1 MVCLYCGNATS
12 VTNSRY
18 KKRNGVIWRRRLCA
32 SCGAILTTFEQYD
45 LSTALLVK
53 KRSGALQGFQR
64 DKLLLSVAR
73 SIEHRRNASQSASEL
88 TNTII
93 SLLLKHKPVVTT
105 ISSKDISQ
113 TTSLVLKRYDA
124 ASAIRYLS
132 FQTPTSTKRD
142 IRGMLK

>member
-18 KKRNGVIWRRRLCA
+18 KKRNGVIWRRRLCT